1 VPSQPSSHLP
11 CEQTKK
17 HLSLQF
23 AKERKEQNKS
33 VLPVC
38 MISWQNIQTCMDNFG
53 SITNVHMLSMGLPC
67 IMFHFVSPDYWQP
80 VHKEKTHQIISKKV
94 IIIF

>member
-1 VPSQPSSHLP
+1 M
-11 CEQTKK
+11 KK
-17 HLSLQF
+17 HLPLQF

-53 SITNVHMLSMGLPC
+53 SKHNKSTYAQYGMPC
-67 IMFHFVSPDYWQP
+67 IMFQFVLPNYWQP
-80 VHKEKTHQIISKKV
+80 VHKEKTRTVISNKV
-94 IIIF
+94 IIIL